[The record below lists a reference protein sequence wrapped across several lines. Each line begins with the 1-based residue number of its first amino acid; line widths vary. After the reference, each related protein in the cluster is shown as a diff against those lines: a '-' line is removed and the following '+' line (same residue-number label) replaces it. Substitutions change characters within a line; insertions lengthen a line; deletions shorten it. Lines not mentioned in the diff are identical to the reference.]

1 MIARK
6 VTYKGF
12 DGKDVEE
19 IVRLNLTKAE
29 ILNLN
34 MKYSD
39 YGGLEGYYRMLLTN
53 IKEGDPS
60 WKPLV
65 SFLQEVILSAYGKK
79 TEDGRFVKKINGVA
93 LADEFE
99 TSEAYAALLMPLL
112 TEEGFNEI
120 EPLLRGI
127 LPADLNDTAV
137 EAEKERVRTELG
149 MIDYA
154 DSNYN
159 T

>member
-1 MIARK
+1 MIAKK

-19 IVRLNLTKAE
+19 VVRLNLTKAE
-29 ILNLN
+29 ILNMN

-39 YGGLEGYYRMLLTN
+39 YGGLEGYYRMLITN
-53 IKEGDPS
+53 IKDGDPS

-65 SFLQEVILSAYGKK
+65 SFLQDVILSAYGRK
-79 TEDGRFVKKINGVA
+79 TEDGRFVKKINGVP
-93 LADEFE
+93 LSDEFE

-112 TEEGFNEI
+112 TEEGYKEI

-127 LPADLNDTAV
+127 FPADVDEAV
-137 EAEKERVRTELG
+137 VAEEKKRIEADLG
-149 MIDYA
+149 F
-154 DSNYN
+154 
-159 T
+159 

>member
-1 MIARK
+1 MIAKK

-12 DGKDVEE
+12 DGRDVEE
-19 IVRLNLTKAE
+19 VVRLNLTKAE

-34 MKYSD
+34 LKYSD
-39 YGGLEGYYRMLLTN
+39 YGGLEGYYRMLITN
-53 IKEGDPS
+53 VKEGDPS

-93 LADEFE
+93 LAEEFE

-112 TEEGFNEI
+112 TEEGFAEI

-127 LPADLNDTAV
+127 FPADLDEDAL
-137 EAEKERVRTELG
+137 EEEREKVKAELG
-149 MIDYA
+149 MTGHASDHHN
-154 DSNYN
+154 S
-159 T
+159 

>member
-1 MIARK
+1 MIAKK
-6 VTYKGF
+6 VKYKGF
-12 DGKDVEE
+12 DGEDVEE
-19 IVRLNLTKAE
+19 IVRLNLTRAE

-34 MKYSD
+34 AKYSD
-39 YGGLEGYYRMLLTN
+39 YGGIMGYYRMLITN
-53 IKEGDPS
+53 MKEGDPA

-65 SFLQEVILSAYGKK
+65 SFLQTVILAAYGKK
-79 TEDGRFVKKINGVA
+79 TDTGKFIKKENGQP

-112 TEEGFNEI
+112 TEDGFTEI

-127 LPADLNDTAV
+127 FPADIDETAL
-137 EAEKERVRTELG
+137 AEEKAKLSAELG
-149 MIDYA
+149 LEAYA
-154 DSNYN
+154 DHGNN

>member
-1 MIARK
+1 MIAKR

-19 IVRLNLTKAE
+19 VVRLNLTKAE

-34 MKYSD
+34 LKYSD

-79 TEDGRFVKKINGVA
+79 TEDGRFIKKVNGIS

-112 TEEGFNEI
+112 TEEGYNEI

-127 LPADLNDTAV
+127 LPADFNSDEV

-149 MIDYA
+149 IIDYA
-154 DSNYN
+154 DYN
-159 T
+159 NNT